1 MLFGSEEIVIEDITV
16 KINAEINSSYMNTY
30 LEDSWTIQ
38 NDLQLS
44 EICIKQ
50 DGRLILLCEAN
61 WDKENGLGIQIF
73 PTYEI
78 GPQDTFL

>member
-16 KINAEINSSYMNTY
+16 KINAEINSYMNTY

-44 EICIKQ
+44 EIFIARWKI
-50 DGRLILLCEAN
+50 DFTL
-61 WDKENGLGIQIF
+61 
-73 PTYEI
+73 
-78 GPQDTFL
+78 

>member
-16 KINAEINSSYMNTY
+16 KINAEINSYMNTY

-44 EICIKQ
+44 EIFIKQ

-73 PTYEI
+73 RTYEI